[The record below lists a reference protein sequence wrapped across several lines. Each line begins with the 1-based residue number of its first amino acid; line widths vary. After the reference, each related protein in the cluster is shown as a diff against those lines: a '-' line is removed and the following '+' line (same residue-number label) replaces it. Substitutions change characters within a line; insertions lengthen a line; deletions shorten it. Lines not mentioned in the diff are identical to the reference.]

1 MLVYVAKIWYKESL
15 TNIILVIM
23 KKIFFNLAM
32 ALIVLVSPVFIKEE
46 MSIWNIPY
54 VIYFFCLLMTACAP
68 FLSIN
73 TKDPKDNLFILGINM
88 VLMVILAIPAAFSCY
103 REIHFVFLSIGGI
116 GAAISFGV
124 SMLRIHLQKK
134 YHRA

>member
-1 MLVYVAKIWYKESL
+1 
-15 TNIILVIM
+15 M
-23 KKIFFNLAM
+23 KKNFFNLAM

-54 VIYFFCLLMTACAP
+54 VIYWFCLLMTACAP

-73 TKDPKDNLFILGINM
+73 RENPKDNLFILGISIIM
-88 VLMVILAIPAAFSCY
+88 MVILAIPAPFSCY
-103 REIHFVFLSIGGI
+103 REVHFVFLGIGGI
-116 GAAISFGV
+116 GAVLSFGV

>member
-1 MLVYVAKIWYKESL
+1 
-15 TNIILVIM
+15 M
-23 KKIFFNLAM
+23 KKIFVNLAM
-32 ALIVLVSPVFIKEE
+32 ALIVLVSPVFITEE
-46 MSIWNIPY
+46 FSIWNFPY

-73 TKDPKDNLFILGINM
+73 RENPKDNLFILGINM
-88 VLMVILAIPAAFSCY
+88 VMMVILAIPAAFSCY
-103 REIHFVFLSIGGI
+103 REVHLIFLGIGGI

-124 SMLRIHLQKK
+124 SMLRIRLQKK